1 MDGYICGLAFCKCF
15 APDILSLMRNRMKL
29 VVKKATP
36 KRMTKAIEKPLDVLA
51 AALLEFP
58 SKSLLNGKLVV

>member
-1 MDGYICGLAFCKCF
+1 
-15 APDILSLMRNRMKL
+15 MRNRMKL

-58 SKSLLNGKLVV
+58 SKSLLNGKLVVRMPYDVSLL

>member
-1 MDGYICGLAFCKCF
+1 
-15 APDILSLMRNRMKL
+15 MRNRMKL

-36 KRMTKAIEKPLDVLA
+36 KRMTKAIEKPLAVLA